1 MNELYVSRMLQLCR
15 RVWLHLTKEGREH
28 VQPVPTPVAML
39 STERARFEQHTR
51 VASSMVIE
59 STTMDEHVS
68 WGALE
73 VLLGEGTAVTM
84 LSRPAAATRRESI
97 MLALVM

>member
-1 MNELYVSRMLQLCR
+1 MSDHAVGYGHVE
-15 RVWLHLTKEGREH
+15 EGVEGEN

-59 STTMDEHVS
+59 STTMDEQVS
-68 WGALE
+68 
-73 VLLGEGTAVTM
+73 
-84 LSRPAAATRRESI
+84 
-97 MLALVM
+97 